1 MSPRSRDGLLG
12 CTGDGR
18 RTAPGNRRPREGLV
32 QDAGNGTSGAEER
45 NGLFFA
51 ELDAAHG
58 PEGAQGSE
66 PGRAPGPAGREA
78 TPGALLAP
86 GRRGRAAPW
95 KWGRFR
101 RRLSGR
107 SRVRGGLPR
116 PVNAARPPELC
127 DRGQSALAPGWIPG
141 VAATAARR
149 ARSGIGVRGRSASGC
164 WAWARARGSCRIVPL
179 ALKRPTATEAL
190 SRQGSQDWAWRA
202 RKPWPHLGGG
212 EARGRAPRAPHPA
225 GAAPAPF
232 S

>member
-127 DRGQSALAPGWIPG
+127 DRGQSALAPGG
-141 VAATAARR
+141 SR
-149 ARSGIGVRGRSASGC
+149 AWPPPRHGGRGLGSAS
-164 WAWARARGSCRIVPL
+164 
-179 ALKRPTATEAL
+179 
-190 SRQGSQDWAWRA
+190 
-202 RKPWPHLGGG
+202 
-212 EARGRAPRAPHPA
+212 A
-225 GAAPAPF
+225 GAAPLDAGPGPGRGGHAA
-232 S
+232 SSRWP